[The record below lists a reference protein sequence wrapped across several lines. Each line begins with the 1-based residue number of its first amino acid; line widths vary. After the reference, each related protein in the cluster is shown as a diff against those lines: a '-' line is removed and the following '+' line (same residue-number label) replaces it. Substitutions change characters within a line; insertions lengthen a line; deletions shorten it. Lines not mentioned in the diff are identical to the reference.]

1 MSNIKLNSI
10 FKTACIASDHAG
22 FKLKEE
28 IKNHLINKNVSIFD
42 AGPYDN
48 HSVDYPDYAKKLG
61 NRIKQK
67 KSQVGILVCGSGTG
81 MAISANKI
89 KSIRAAVCYN
99 IKSTRLSRQHN
110 NANIIAIGSRLT
122 KKKFPDV
129 GVMCDVALYP
139 YTSHGHDGIIINKKI
154 DNDETIKVL
163 TQQAINHAKM
173 GCDIVAPSDMMDGRV
188 GVIRKALNKNNYQDV
203 NILSYAVKYASNFY
217 GPFRDAVGSK
227 SRLKQNKK
235 TYQMDYRNNSE
246 IYREVGFDLKEG
258 ADIILVKPGMIYLD
272 VIQKIKKTFNV
283 PVIAY
288 QVSGEYSMLKNAILK
303 KILNEDSIIESLVSF
318 KRAPALLKLSLIHI

>member
-81 MAISANKI
+81 KAISANKI

-122 KKKFPDV
+122 KKKLSLQLVEIFLKTEFEGGRHLRRV
-129 GVMCDVALYP
+129 
-139 YTSHGHDGIIINKKI
+139 KKI
-154 DNDETIKVL
+154 
-163 TQQAINHAKM
+163 
-173 GCDIVAPSDMMDGRV
+173 
-188 GVIRKALNKNNYQDV
+188 
-203 NILSYAVKYASNFY
+203 
-217 GPFRDAVGSK
+217 
-227 SRLKQNKK
+227 
-235 TYQMDYRNNSE
+235 
-246 IYREVGFDLKEG
+246 
-258 ADIILVKPGMIYLD
+258 
-272 VIQKIKKTFNV
+272 
-283 PVIAY
+283 
-288 QVSGEYSMLKNAILK
+288 
-303 KILNEDSIIESLVSF
+303 
-318 KRAPALLKLSLIHI
+318 